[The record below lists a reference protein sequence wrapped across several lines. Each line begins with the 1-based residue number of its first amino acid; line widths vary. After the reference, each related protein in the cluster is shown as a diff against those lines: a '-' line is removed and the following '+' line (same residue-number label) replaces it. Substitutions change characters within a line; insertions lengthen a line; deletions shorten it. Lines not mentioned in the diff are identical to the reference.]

1 MPAAI
6 ALLSALLF
14 GTGDFLSGL
23 AARRAGLKRTMLVT
37 QAAGL
42 VLLLAAAP
50 LASSAAP
57 TAADLAWGALAG
69 LCGALG
75 LSALYRGLAE
85 GLAAVVAPVSALVA
99 ALLPVLFGAI
109 LGERPSATALVGGAL
124 CIPAIVLLSWE
135 GGGQAEGGRAKASL
149 AVGALAGL
157 FLGVFY
163 VAISRTSGGS
173 GLWPLVAARSAALAA
188 IAVAAALG
196 LPLLAGAPAGSGDA
210 TPAKPGPARGP
221 ARGPGLLLRHWP
233 ALAGGAF
240 DASANIAF
248 LVASRSGLLM
258 IVSVVSSLYPAP
270 TVLLARVFFKQR
282 IGPARAAG
290 LVLALAGVALVA
302 AR

>member
-23 AARRAGLKRTMLVT
+23 AARRGGLKRTMLVT

-50 LASSAAP
+50 LAGSAP
-57 TAADLAWGALAG
+57 PSAADLAWGALAG
-69 LCGALG
+69 LCGAVG

-99 ALLPVLFGAI
+99 ALLPVVFGAI
-109 LGERPSATALVGGAL
+109 LGERPPATALVGGAL
-124 CIPAIVLLSWE
+124 CLPAIVLLSWE
-135 GGGQAEGGRAKASL
+135 GGGAAAGGRAKASL

-163 VAISRTSGGS
+163 VAISRTSPDS

-188 IAVAAALG
+188 IGAAAALG
-196 LPLLAGAPAGSGDA
+196 LPLLAGAPAGREVL
-210 TPAKPGPARGP
+210 PARKQG
-221 ARGPGLLLRHWP
+221 RLRANWP

-258 IVSVVSSLYPAP
+258 IVSVISSLYPAP
-270 TVLLARVFFKQR
+270 TVLLARIFFKQR

-290 LVLALAGVALVA
+290 LALALVGVALVA